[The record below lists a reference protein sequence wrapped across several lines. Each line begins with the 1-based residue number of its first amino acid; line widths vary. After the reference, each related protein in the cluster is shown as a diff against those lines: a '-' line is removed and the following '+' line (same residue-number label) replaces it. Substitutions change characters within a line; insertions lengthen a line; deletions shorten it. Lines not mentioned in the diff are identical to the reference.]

1 MKVRELIK
9 LLKKEDQE
17 EQIYVEI
24 PALDNYLTPTIKVC
38 NEFYSPITEE
48 CRKTLPLDLAKKNL
62 FETIVILRV
71 K

>member
-9 LLKKEDQE
+9 ILKREDQE

-24 PALDNYLTPTIKVC
+24 ADTNMLTPTIKVC

-48 CRKTLPLDLAKKNL
+48 CRKTLPLELAKKNL